1 MSRAKFAAALAV
13 LAGVA
18 LAGAERARFTEWTT
32 SDEPPHLAAARAWR
46 YGPGMISNFEH
57 PVLMKVIAGAALS
70 ATKPALEIDE
80 TRAGRAPIPFVLA
93 LLVVATGLLGR
104 AVAGPAAGLAAAA
117 VLAVEPTFR
126 GHGTLVQSDVL
137 VTLFLVAAT
146 WALEMAARAARGR
159 GRADEASARRRWLA
173 VSGVLYGLGMASKYS
188 AFPFLAVF
196 AAIAMVRLAS
206 ERTGGFSSKVN
217 RAAGRAESAPAATGR
232 TGVSSPSKKRQRS
245 TRRDAHSKRVARPA
259 WPMTFL
265 RNSLSLPVLSSA
277 ALLVV
282 VAFATLA
289 LVQALAYA
297 RTSDA
302 AFQSGLRTAFAN
314 LPQEGAVLA
323 LARTFPKWF
332 AGYGAGLLFVE
343 GVAGPGERFNY
354 FLGEVRGTGFLLYFP
369 VALAIKLTTAAV
381 LGSLA
386 ALLASAVAF
395 FRGGRTRRLLAR
407 ASLPAALGGAY
418 LAAACV
424 SNVNIG
430 VRHALPA
437 VPFLLVAAA
446 ASARA
451 LLGRRRR
458 VLRAVFAAVVL
469 LAAGESALR
478 LGHEISFGNLLV
490 GGPSGVP
497 AVLSDSNVDW
507 GQEQGLVFDRVRR
520 GDLGKV
526 AMASLLVDE
535 SGAKRVGII
544 GLALQSDAPAD
555 TVFFSRFLWDLAAA
569 AERNDES
576 YPKFVWLR
584 GWLPPLRRGL
594 EARATSIEPFGD
606 AYLLMRLRPPTAAP
620 SSAPGSTP

>member
-13 LAGVA
+13 LACIA
-18 LAGAERARFTEWTT
+18 LAGAERARFSQWTT
-32 SDEPPHLAAARAWR
+32 SDEPPHLAAAREWR
-46 YGPGMISNFEH
+46 HGPGMVSNFEH
-57 PVLMKVIAGAALS
+57 PVLMKVIAGSALP

-93 LLVVATGLLGR
+93 LLVVTTGLLGR
-104 AVAGPAAGLAAAA
+104 AVAGPAAGLAAAG
-117 VLAVEPTFR
+117 LLSVEPTFR

-137 VTLFLVAAT
+137 VTLFLVAAA
-146 WALEMAARAARGR
+146 WALEKAARA
-159 GRADEASARRRWLA
+159 GRAGGWLVA
-173 VSGVLYGLGMASKYS
+173 AGVLYGLAMASKYS

-196 AAIAMVRLAS
+196 SAVAAVRLAS
-206 ERTGGFSSKVN
+206 KRTGGFSLKVN
-217 RAAGRAESAPAATGR
+217 RAPGHGAEGPAAAAR
-232 TGVSSPSKKRQRS
+232 SHPSSPSKKRQRS
-245 TRRDAHSKRVARPA
+245 ARHDARSSRFAASLSPLHL
-259 WPMTFL
+259 L
-265 RNSLSLPVLSSA
+265 RNSLSLPVLSSVALFA
-277 ALLVV
+277 A
-282 VAFATLA
+282 VALATLA
-289 LVQALAYA
+289 LVQFLAYA
-297 RTSDA
+297 GTTDA
-302 AFQSGLRTAFAN
+302 AFRTGLRAAFEN
-314 LPQEGAVLA
+314 LPQEGAVVA
-323 LARTFPKWF
+323 LARTFPKWI
-332 AGYGAGLLFVE
+332 AGYGAGLLFVQ

-354 FLGEVRGTGFLLYFP
+354 FLGEVRGTGRLLYFP
-369 VALAIKLTTAAV
+369 VALAIKLTAV
-381 LGSLA
+381 AVVGSLA
-386 ALLASAVAF
+386 ALVASAIAF

-407 ASLPAALGGAY
+407 AALPAAIGGAY

-451 LLGRRRR
+451 LFGRRPR
-458 VLRAVFAAVVL
+458 VLGAVFAGVVL

-497 AVLSDSNVDW
+497 AVLSDSNVDG

-520 GDLGKV
+520 GDLGRV
-526 AMASLLVDE
+526 AMASLLVDQ
-535 SGAKRVGII
+535 SGATRAGIL
-544 GLALQSDAPAD
+544 GLALQPGAPAD

-569 AERNDES
+569 AEKNDET

-594 EARATSIEPFGD
+594 EARATSVEPFGD
-606 AYLLMRLRPPTAAP
+606 AYLLMRLRPPMAAP